1 MAYKL
6 LLLWS
11 FVLIGRPQDLLPVLQ
26 PLRPA
31 LVLTAMTLLAVIF
44 SGEKNFKNVFLLK
57 ETKRYLLFFV
67 IMIIGIPF
75 AYHRRIAFES
85 IFLGY
90 LLSII
95 FFLVLVSEINSLKKL
110 KSLVLIICISNFLFS
125 FFGLLYGSSD
135 GGRFGIYGSMFDEN
149 DVAYVLTSLFP
160 LSIYYLQ
167 FNEGL
172 IKRIFGIITICS
184 SIIVTLMTGSR
195 GGLLGLITVLTI
207 MLLTKTGGMKKSH
220 KFMIMGLIGVVY
232 FLMSDKLDLT
242 RYLTLLDISSDY
254 NVSDETGRMQIW
266 ERAIT
271 LMLSH
276 PITGVGVGCFT
287 MALGYMRESL
297 GLPPIWQATHNSFL
311 QIGAEVGLIGFM
323 VFILIILRSLITF
336 LHISKIEA
344 TSNEA
349 REISTLGG
357 LMFLGFIGHLVT
369 ANFLTQGYSIYFVM
383 YFALAA
389 VIRRLQT
396 ELPVFGIRPNCEV
409 RHII

>member
-1 MAYKL
+1 
-6 LLLWS
+6 
-11 FVLIGRPQDLLPVLQ
+11 
-26 PLRPA
+26 
-31 LVLTAMTLLAVIF
+31 
-44 SGEKNFKNVFLLK
+44 
-57 ETKRYLLFFV
+57 
-67 IMIIGIPF
+67 
-75 AYHRRIAFES
+75 
-85 IFLGY
+85 
-90 LLSII
+90 
-95 FFLVLVSEINSLKKL
+95 
-110 KSLVLIICISNFLFS
+110 
-125 FFGLLYGSSD
+125 
-135 GGRFGIYGSMFDEN
+135 
-149 DVAYVLTSLFP
+149 
-160 LSIYYLQ
+160 
-167 FNEGL
+167 
-172 IKRIFGIITICS
+172 
-184 SIIVTLMTGSR
+184 
-195 GGLLGLITVLTI
+195 
-207 MLLTKTGGMKKSH
+207 
-220 KFMIMGLIGVVY
+220 
-232 FLMSDKLDLT
+232 
-242 RYLTLLDISSDY
+242 
-254 NVSDETGRMQIW
+254 
-266 ERAIT
+266 
-271 LMLSH
+271 
-276 PITGVGVGCFT
+276 